1 MTSSPEVPDPRRAAD
16 EGGMSAKQRR
26 RERISGAAMMLFA
39 ERGFDGVSIA
49 EIADAAGV
57 SKMTVTNH
65 FPLKE
70 DLVFDEFDGD
80 VRRVA
85 GVIAGVSSVLE
96 AVDAIEGYCVERE
109 RTGGTARALATA
121 DPDAWRGFAA
131 LVLGSRALTLRFHA
145 QYLDVRDAIDAALPE
160 ALPEAEGA
168 VVAWMLA
175 EAVHL
180 VDWWPYEQVARGATS
195 PAIRAGR
202 AEVRVRAF
210 AALRDGLGAASGSA
224 ADPVRPR

>member
-1 MTSSPEVPDPRRAAD
+1 
-16 EGGMSAKQRR
+16 
-26 RERISGAAMMLFA
+26 
-39 ERGFDGVSIA
+39 
-49 EIADAAGV
+49 
-57 SKMTVTNH
+57 MTVTNH

-85 GVIAGVSSVLE
+85 GVVAGVSSVAE
-96 AVDAIEGYCVERE
+96 AVSAIEGYCAERE

-145 QYLDVRDAIDAALPE
+145 QYLDIRDAIGAALPT
-160 ALPEAEGA
+160 ALPAPESA
-168 VVAWMLA
+168 VAAWMLA
-175 EAVHL
+175 ETVHL

-210 AALRDGLGAASGSA
+210 AALRDGLGAASGNA